1 MTDQITRFLAENAGE
16 PTTALLISDHTA
28 AALLGISRAT
38 LWRRVKDGTL
48 PQPVKIGAATRW
60 KRDELITAVERL
72 STSSAA

>member
-1 MTDQITRFLAENAGE
+1 MTEQNTRLLAGNAAE
-16 PTTALLISDHTA
+16 PTALLISDHTA

-48 PQPVKIGAATRW
+48 PPPVKIGAATRW

-72 STSSAA
+72 VTGSAV